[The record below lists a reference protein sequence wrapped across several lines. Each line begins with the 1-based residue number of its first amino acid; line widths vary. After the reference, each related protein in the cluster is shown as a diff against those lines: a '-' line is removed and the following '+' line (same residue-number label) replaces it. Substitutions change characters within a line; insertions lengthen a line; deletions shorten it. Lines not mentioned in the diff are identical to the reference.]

1 MKEYPSKYRSPDR
14 RFDRGN
20 RQFEHPQYIS
30 HDRQNPS
37 HRKKFSNRKNDPTE
51 LLSELLKKAA
61 PELKTRL
68 DEISASQKRLADAE
82 ERKAAALERIAACFQ
97 GEIPADAAPL
107 ESDPEPETG
116 SIPESLSEPEL
127 EPESKPELEPEPEA
141 ESKPELEPESVPAI
155 ENLSEEK
162 SSVSVQ
168 KLEEEVSSAAPSQD
182 PPVTKKATDAQR
194 ARILKI
200 IKKMYK
206 EKATYSGIALRLE
219 EENLPTFS
227 GRGKWHAQ
235 TIHRLLKK

>member
-1 MKEYPSKYRSPDR
+1 
-14 RFDRGN
+14 
-20 RQFEHPQYIS
+20 
-30 HDRQNPS
+30 
-37 HRKKFSNRKNDPTE
+37 
-51 LLSELLKKAA
+51 LKKAA

-97 GEIPADAAPL
+97 GEVPADATPL

-116 SIPESLSEPEL
+116 SAPEPVSLSEPEL
-127 EPESKPELEPEPEA
+127 EPDSEPKPEPEPES
-141 ESKPELEPESVPAI
+141 EPELEPESVPEI
-155 ENLSEEK
+155 ENLSEK
-162 SSVSVQ
+162 NSSVPVQ
-168 KLEEEVSSAAPSQD
+168 DIEDEVSSA
-182 PPVTKKATDAQR
+182 VIKKDTDAQR

-200 IKKMYK
+200 VKKMHK
-206 EKATYSGIALRLE
+206 ENATYNRIALRLE

>member
-37 HRKKFSNRKNDPTE
+37 HRKKFPNRRNDPAE
-51 LLSELLKKAA
+51 LLNELLKKAA

-97 GEIPADAAPL
+97 GEVPADATPL

-116 SIPESLSEPEL
+116 SAPEPVSLSEPEL
-127 EPESKPELEPEPEA
+127 EPDSEPKPEPEPES
-141 ESKPELEPESVPAI
+141 EPELEPESVPEI
-155 ENLSEEK
+155 ENLSEK
-162 SSVSVQ
+162 NSSVPVQ
-168 KLEEEVSSAAPSQD
+168 DIEDEVSSAAPSPD
-182 PPVTKKATDAQR
+182 PPVIKKATDAQR

-200 IKKMYK
+200 VKKMHK
-206 EKATYSGIALRLE
+206 ENATYNRIALRLE